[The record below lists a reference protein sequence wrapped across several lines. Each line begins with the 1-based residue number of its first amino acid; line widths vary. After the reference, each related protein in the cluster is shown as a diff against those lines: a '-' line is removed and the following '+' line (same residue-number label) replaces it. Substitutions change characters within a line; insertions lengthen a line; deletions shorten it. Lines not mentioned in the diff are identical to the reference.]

1 MVICIQKLLQNNM
14 RYKNPVASINCW
26 YNKTAGIIQDGTC
39 SFCLSEI
46 EAIEHIVFYCHKS
59 RELLTPQLSSFIFR
73 KINKHTQFDIR
84 NVMFGVFDSSSL
96 SINVIILVTKAYLHM
111 LVIRNERIHI
121 LALKNSLQ
129 KQFELHCPQKSPNF
143 KF

>member
-46 EAIEHIVFYCHKS
+46 EAIQHIVFYCHKS

-96 SINVIILVTKAYLHM
+96 SIKGKENGKIRMKVSVIDILYYCSM
-111 LVIRNERIHI
+111 
-121 LALKNSLQ
+121 
-129 KQFELHCPQKSPNF
+129 CM
-143 KF
+143 